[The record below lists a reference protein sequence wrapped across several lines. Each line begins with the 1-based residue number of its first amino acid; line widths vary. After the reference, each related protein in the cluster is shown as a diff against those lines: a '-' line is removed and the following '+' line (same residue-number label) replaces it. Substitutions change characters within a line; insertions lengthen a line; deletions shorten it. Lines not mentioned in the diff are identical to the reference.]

1 MKKIYLID
9 WNSFIYRMF
18 FALPEF
24 ATKDWTVVNAL
35 FGMAKFFVS
44 TLVKENPDYLIFVK
58 DAPGDNFRNH
68 LYSEYKAT
76 RDRMPDNLRSQM
88 SLIEE
93 MIEKLWVETIEISG
107 YEADD
112 VIWTLAKKF
121 DWNKDFEIDILTWD
135 KDLYSLVS
143 ENIKI
148 YDTMKKQKFWPTE
161 AKQKFWVE
169 SKLIIDYLSIVW
181 DKADNIPG
189 IDWFWP
195 AKAVDLINY
204 IWTIESIYEIVE
216 RINSWER
223 FEDIFSNLDSESF
236 KKLNTC
242 FKWKTF
248 EKLTSSKEDAFLSK
262 KLATI
267 DLDVKLDNFD
277 IERFVFK
284 PETFLNEDI
293 LSFFEKYEFN
303 SLVWDSGVNKLQTWK
318 DLNLK
323 VHIIDNDENL
333 NKLFEAIKKENK
345 IVLDTETT
353 WLDIM
358 KAELVW
364 ISIYLDDNRIYYI
377 NRLHSWNHVTDLSL
391 KWFLNSIFAMD
402 VLIVWHNLKY
412 DLQIIDMFLSREF
425 DENTQ
430 KFSWQISL
438 AI

>member
-9 WNSFIYRMF
+9 GNSFIYRMF

-58 DAPGDNFRNH
+58 DAPGYNFRNH

-112 VIWTLAKKF
+112 IIWTLAKKF

-148 YDTMKKQKFWPTE
+148 YDTMKKQKFWPLE

-169 SKLIIDYLSIVW
+169 SKLIIDYLSIIW

-195 AKAVDLINY
+195 AKAVDLINH

-216 RINSWER
+216 RINSWEK
-223 FEDIFSNLDSESF
+223 FEDIFSNLDPESF

-248 EKLTSSKEDAFLSK
+248 EKLASSKEDAFLSK

-267 DLDVKLDNFD
+267 DLDVRLDNFD
-277 IERFVFK
+277 IERFLFK

-303 SLVWDSGVNKLQTWK
+303 SLVWDSWVNKLQTWK

-323 VHIIDNDENL
+323 VHIIDKNENL
-333 NKLFEAIKKENK
+333 DKLLEAIKKESK

-377 NRLHSWNHVTDLSL
+377 NRLHSWNHVSDSYL
-391 KWFLNSIFAMD
+391 KLFLNSIFFID
-402 VLIVWHNLKY
+402 ILIVWHNLKY

-425 DENTQ
+425 GENTQ
-430 KFSWQISL
+430 SFSWQISL

>member
-24 ATKDWTVVNAL
+24 ATKDWTIVNAL

-88 SLIEE
+88 ALIEE
-93 MIEKLWVETIEISG
+93 MILKLWVETIEISG

-121 DWNKDFEIDILTWD
+121 DWNKDFEIDILTGD

-143 ENIKI
+143 NNIWI
-148 YDTMKKQKFWPTE
+148 YDTMKKKKFWPIETKE
-161 AKQKFWVE
+161 KFLVE
-169 SKLIIDYLSIVW
+169 PKLIIDYLSIVW
-181 DKADNIPG
+181 DKSDNIPG

-204 IWTIESIYEIVE
+204 IWTIEDIYNVVSEVELGKTLEEIFPNLEESSI
-216 RINSWER
+216 
-223 FEDIFSNLDSESF
+223 
-236 KKLNTC
+236 KKLQTC

-248 EKLTSSKEDAFLSK
+248 EKLLSSKEDAFLSK

-267 DLDVKLDNFD
+267 ELNVELNDFD
-277 IERFVFK
+277 IDRFNFK
-284 PETFLNEDI
+284 PETFLNEEI

-303 SLVWDSGVNKLQTWK
+303 SLIWDSWINKLQTWK

-333 NKLFEAIKKENK
+333 NKLLEAIKKENK
-345 IVLDTETT
+345 IVIDTETT
-353 WLDIM
+353 SLDII

-377 NRLHSWNHVTDLSL
+377 NRLHSWNKVSDYVLKNFLKNIFDSDLL
-391 KWFLNSIFAMD
+391 
-402 VLIVWHNLKY
+402 LIGHNLKY
-412 DLQIIDMFLSREF
+412 DLEIIDLYLSREYKKN
-425 DENTQ
+425 DEEI
-430 KFSWQISL
+430 SWQTSL